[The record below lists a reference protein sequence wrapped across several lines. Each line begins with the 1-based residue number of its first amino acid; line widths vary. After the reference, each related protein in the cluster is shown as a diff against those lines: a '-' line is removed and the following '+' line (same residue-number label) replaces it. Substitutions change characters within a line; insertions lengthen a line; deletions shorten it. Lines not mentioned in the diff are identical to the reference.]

1 MLNSTDGP
9 AGSRLR
15 LWQGQG
21 HDHGW
26 VIKRIKNKSLLLAR
40 AKIGIVQQNVSGLDE
55 GLRLLL
61 CFFVRDFDVLC
72 SLSLSVLV

>member
-1 MLNSTDGP
+1 MRRWKPLLLNSTDGP

-26 VIKRIKNKSLLLAR
+26 IIKRIKNRSLLIAR
-40 AKIGIVQQNVSGLDE
+40 AKIGIVQQKCVRDLAIDE

-61 CFFVRDFDVLC
+61 CFFCEGF
-72 SLSLSVLV
+72 